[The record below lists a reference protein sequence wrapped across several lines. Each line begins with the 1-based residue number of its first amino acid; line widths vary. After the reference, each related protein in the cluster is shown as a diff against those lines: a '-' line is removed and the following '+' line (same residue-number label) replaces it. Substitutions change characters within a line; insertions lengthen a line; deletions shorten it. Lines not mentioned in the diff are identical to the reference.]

1 MALKLISPVFREG
14 GTIPSKYTCQGQDIS
29 PPLTWSDIPSGCK
42 SFALI
47 VEDPD
52 ASSGTMVHW
61 VLYNIPSEACG
72 LREGILP
79 HAELADKSRHGKNG
93 IGELGYVGPC
103 PPIGSTHRYVF
114 KLYALYEVLELPSGA
129 TKERLLR
136 AMKGHILAET
146 ELVGR
151 YCAKA
156 GADAL

>member
-1 MALKLISPVFREG
+1 MAFKLISPVFKDG

-52 ASSGTMVHW
+52 ASVGIMVHW
-61 VLYNIPSEACG
+61 ILYNIPGEVRG

-79 HAELADKSRHGKNG
+79 HAELADNSRHGKNG

-103 PPIGSTHRYVF
+103 PPIGSTHRYIF
-114 KLYALYEVLELPSGA
+114 KLYALDRMLKLPVGA
-129 TKERLLR
+129 TKEQLLK
-136 AMKGHILAET
+136 AMKGYILAET

-151 YCAKA
+151 YCAKT